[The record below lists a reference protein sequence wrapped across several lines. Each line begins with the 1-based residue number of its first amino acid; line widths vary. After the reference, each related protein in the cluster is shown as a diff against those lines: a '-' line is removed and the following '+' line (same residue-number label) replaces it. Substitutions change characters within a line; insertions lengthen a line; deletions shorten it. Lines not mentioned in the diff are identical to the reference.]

1 MPYVILLVEVIKYYF
16 MRKCDFN
23 KYILY
28 ILLCILLI
36 LAFNAFWF
44 LACAFGPD
52 TRYHPRYVVPNKDG
66 DEIQQYIKYR
76 NLTNSSR
83 HKFVVSQ
90 IDTLENSIVRY
101 KNRILLSESDLK
113 FDVNV
118 FSDSVLMICNF
129 SFGERFKSKHKLQLD
144 SCYYITDYG
153 VDYEG
158 YKAITFAVED
168 ALFGDSIIFKNDT
181 KFYDIAT
188 MKHEV
193 DAKTWYRQRN
203 IWFAVLHKPHLTFVI
218 PLLILI
224 IIGLPI
230 IYYKTKSNK

>member
-16 MRKCDFN
+16 MRKCDLN

-158 YKAITFAVED
+158 YKAIIHAIED